1 MLSTH
6 FVSTLLNVLA
16 GLGLT
21 VEASQCPP
29 LGPVLPPPKRPS
41 QHPAVK
47 AAIEGIVKSLEAQT
61 ESFNYSAVSVGVR
74 SIYEDEPFLDFHR
87 TPPDPASKRGAKEV
101 NASTV
106 YRLGSVSKLFTVLAA
121 LKLAE
126 DGVLSMNDAVGR
138 WIPELSGRDSDPES
152 EDKLDRI
159 EWQDVTVEA
168 VAAHLSGTGG
178 DMTSDLASFDADWEA
193 LGLPKA
199 SPKTTTRA
207 CSGNGG
213 LRPCSR
219 QDLLEAFQHRRPP
232 VYPPGQ
238 VPVYS
243 NAGTSIVGLVV
254 EAASNKTFE
263 TSLRELVLEP
273 LALRHTSLGTLTGE
287 SGKIFIPAESTDWDM
302 DLGIFA
308 PAGGI
313 NSNTKD
319 LLSFMKGILRN
330 SVLSPSSTRRWLK
343 PASFLSA
350 WSSAVGAPW
359 EIYRVDNLTSDGRI
373 IDLYTK
379 GGSLTSYY
387 SALALVPDLG
397 FVISVLAAGPEVI
410 GLWPSLASL
419 KAMEALIPAMDLAAK
434 DEAKKRFTGT
444 YTHKESGSRLTLSLD
459 DGPGLTLSDWVVRG
473 FEVLPNLGRYNPATI
488 NATNGSNL
496 TSIKMF
502 PTGIENDQR
511 SAWRATFPAFTDEEA
526 KMIDGS
532 TLIRDAS
539 CVTWRMVDRLIYN
552 DVAMDHFEFRF
563 GEDGETATSIK
574 CKGFDVELKRDLDD
588 SQDYEM

>member
-1 MLSTH
+1 MLSTR
-6 FVSTLLNVLA
+6 VVPTLLTVLA
-16 GLGLT
+16 GMCLT
-21 VEASQCPP
+21 ADARQCPP

-47 AAIEGIVKSLEAQT
+47 AAIEGIINSLEAQT
-61 ESFNYSAVSVGVR
+61 AGFNYSGVSVGVR
-74 SIYEDEPFLDFHR
+74 SIYEDTPFLDFHH
-87 TPPDPASKRGAKEV
+87 TPPSPASKRGAKEV
-101 NASTV
+101 DASTV

-126 DGVLSMNDAVGR
+126 DGVLSLDDPVGR
-138 WIPELSGRDSDPES
+138 WIPELSGRDGDPES
-152 EDKLDRI
+152 EDELDRI
-159 EWQDVTVEA
+159 EWQDVTVED
-168 VAAHLSGTGG
+168 VAAHLSGIGG
-178 DMTSDLASFDADWEA
+178 DMTGDLASFDADWEA

-199 SPKTTTRA
+199 SPETKTRA

-213 LRPCSR
+213 IRPCTR
-219 QDLLEAFQHRRPP
+219 EDLLEAFQHRRPS

-263 TSLRELVLEP
+263 ASLRNLVLEP
-273 LALRHTSLGTLTGE
+273 LALWDTSVGTVPE
-287 SGKIFIPAESTDWDM
+287 KSDRMFIPAGSTDWDM

-308 PAGGI
+308 PAGGM

-319 LLSFMKGILRN
+319 LLSFMTGILKN
-330 SVLSPSSTRRWLK
+330 SALFPSSTRRWLK

-387 SALALVPDLG
+387 SALAVVPDLG

-419 KAMEALIPAMDLAAK
+419 QAMEVLIPALDLAAK
-434 DEAKKRFTGT
+434 DEAKKRFAGT
-444 YTHKESGSRLTLSLD
+444 YTDKKSGSRLTLSLD
-459 DGPGLTLSDWVVRG
+459 DGPGLALSDWVVRD
-473 FEVLPNLGRYNPATI
+473 FEVLPNLGRYNPVTM
-488 NATNGSNL
+488 NATTGSNL
-496 TSIKMF
+496 TSIRMF
-502 PTGIENDQR
+502 PTGIENARR

-526 KMIDGS
+526 KVIDGS
-532 TLIRDAS
+532 TSIRDAS

-552 DVAMDHFEFRF
+552 DLSIDHFEFQF
-563 GEDGETATSIK
+563 WEDGEAAMSIK
-574 CKGFDVELKRDLDD
+574 CKGFDVELTRDSDG
-588 SQDYEM
+588 SQDYEI

>member
-1 MLSTH
+1 MLSTR
-6 FVSTLLNVLA
+6 FLPSLLTVLA
-16 GLGLT
+16 GLCVT
-21 VEASQCPP
+21 ADARQCPP

-47 AAIEGIVKSLEAQT
+47 AAIEGIAKTLEAQT
-61 ESFNYSAVSVGVR
+61 AGFNYSAVSIGVQ
-74 SIYEDEPFLDFHR
+74 SIYEDEPFLDFHH
-87 TPPDPASKRGAKEV
+87 TPSNPASRRGAKEV
-101 NASTV
+101 DASTV

-126 DGVLSMNDAVGR
+126 DGVLSMNDPVGR

-152 EDKLDRI
+152 EDELDRI

-168 VAAHLSGTGG
+168 VAAHLSGIGG
-178 DMTSDLASFDADWEA
+178 DMSGDLASFDAGWEA

-199 SPKTTTRA
+199 SPETKTQA

-213 LRPCSR
+213 LRPCTR
-219 QDLLEAFQHRRPP
+219 EDLLEAFQHRRPP
-232 VYPPGQ
+232 VYPPGHI
-238 VPVYS
+238 PVYS
-243 NAGTSIVGLVV
+243 NAGTGIVGLVV
-254 EAASNKTFE
+254 EAAANKTFE
-263 TSLRELVLEP
+263 TSLCDLILEP
-273 LALRHTSLGTLTGE
+273 LALRDTSVGTLPE
-287 SGKIFIPAESTDWDM
+287 KSDQMFIPAGSTDWDM
-302 DLGIFA
+302 DLGVFA
-308 PAGGI
+308 PAGGM

-319 LLSFMKGILRN
+319 LLSFMTGILKN
-330 SVLSPSSTRRWLK
+330 SALSPSSTRRWLK

-397 FVISVLAAGPEVI
+397 FAVSVLAAGPEVI

-419 KAMEALIPAMDLAAK
+419 QAMEVLIPAMDLAAK
-434 DEAKKRFTGT
+434 DEAKKRFAGT
-444 YTHKESGSRLTLSLD
+444 YTDKGSGSHLTLFLD
-459 DGPGLTLSDWVVRG
+459 DGPGLVLSDWVIRD

-488 NATNGSNL
+488 NATTGSNL
-496 TSIKMF
+496 TSVRMF
-502 PTGIENDQR
+502 PTGIENARR
-511 SAWRATFPAFTDEEA
+511 SAWRATFPTFTDEEA
-526 KMIDGS
+526 KVIDGS
-532 TLIRDAS
+532 TSIRDAS

-552 DVAMDHFEFRF
+552 GLSMDHFEFQF

-574 CKGFDVELKRDLDD
+574 CKGFGVELTRDSDD
-588 SQDYEM
+588 PQDYEI

>member
-1 MLSTH
+1 MLSTQ
-6 FVSTLLNVLA
+6 FVSTVLTVLA
-16 GLGLT
+16 GLCLT
-21 VEASQCPP
+21 ADAHQCSP

-47 AAIEGIVKSLEAQT
+47 TAIKGIITSLEAQT
-61 ESFNYSAVSVGVR
+61 GGFNYSAISVGIQ
-74 SIYEDEPFLDFHR
+74 SIYEDTPFLHFHH
-87 TPPDPASKRGAKEV
+87 TPSNPASKRGAKEV
-101 NASTV
+101 DAGTV

-126 DGVLSMNDAVGR
+126 DGVLSMDDPVGR
-138 WIPELSGRDSDPES
+138 Q
-152 EDKLDRI
+152 LDRI
-159 EWQDVTVEA
+159 EWQDVTVED
-168 VAAHLSGTGG
+168 VAAHLSGIGG

-199 SPKTTTRA
+199 SPETKTRA

-213 LRPCSR
+213 LRPCTR
-219 QDLLEAFQHRRPP
+219 EDLLGAFQHRRPP

-238 VPVYS
+238 VPIYS

-263 TSLRELVLEP
+263 ESVRDLVLEP
-273 LALRHTSLGTLTGE
+273 LALRDTSVGTVPE
-287 SGKIFIPAESTDWDM
+287 KSDQMFIPAGSTDWDM

-308 PAGGI
+308 SAGGM

-319 LLSFMKGILRN
+319 LLSFMTAILKN
-330 SVLSPSSTRRWLK
+330 SALPTSSTRRWLK

-387 SALALVPDLG
+387 SALALVPDSG

-419 KAMEALIPAMDLAAK
+419 QAMETLIPALDLAAK
-434 DEAKKRFTGT
+434 DEARKRFAGT
-444 YTHKESGSRLTLSLD
+444 YTDKDSGSRLKLSLD
-459 DGPGLTLSDWVVRG
+459 DGPGLALSDWVVRD
-473 FEVLPNLGRYNPATI
+473 FEVLPNLGRYNPATM
-488 NATNGSNL
+488 NATTGSNL
-496 TSIKMF
+496 TSIRMF
-502 PTGIENDQR
+502 PTGIENARR
-511 SAWRATFPAFTDEEA
+511 SVWRATFPAFTDEEA
-526 KMIDGS
+526 KVIDSS
-532 TLIRDAS
+532 TSIRDAS

-552 DVAMDHFEFRF
+552 DLSMDHFEFRF

-574 CKGFDVELKRDLDD
+574 CKGFDVELTRESDD
-588 SQDYEM
+588 SQDYEI

>member
-1 MLSTH
+1 MLSTR
-6 FVSTLLNVLA
+6 FLPTLLTVFA
-16 GLGLT
+16 GLCLS
-21 VEASQCPP
+21 VDARQCPP

-41 QHPAVK
+41 QHPAVE
-47 AAIEGIVKSLEAQT
+47 AAIDGIIASLEAQT
-61 ESFNYSAVSVGVR
+61 AGFNYSAVSVGVR
-74 SIYEDEPFLDFHR
+74 SIHEDTPFLDFHH
-87 TPPDPASKRGAKEV
+87 TPPNPASKRGAKEV
-101 NASTV
+101 DTNTV

-126 DGVLSMNDAVGR
+126 AGVLSMDDPVGR
-138 WIPELSGRDSDPES
+138 WIPELSARDSDPES
-152 EDKLDRI
+152 EDELDRI
-159 EWQDVTVEA
+159 EWDDVTVEA
-168 VAAHLSGTGG
+168 VAAHLSGIGG
-178 DMTSDLASFDADWEA
+178 DMTSDLASFDGDWEA

-199 SPKTTTRA
+199 SSETKTRA

-213 LRPCSR
+213 IRPCTR
-219 QDLLEAFQHRRPP
+219 EDLLEAFQHRRPS
-232 VYPPGQ
+232 VYPLGQ

-263 TSLRELVLEP
+263 ASLRNLVLEP
-273 LALRHTSLGTLTGE
+273 LALQDTSVGTVLE
-287 SGKIFIPAESTDWDM
+287 KSDQMFIPAGSTDWDM

-308 PAGGI
+308 PAGGM

-319 LLSFMKGILRN
+319 LLSFMTGVLKN
-330 SVLSPSSTRRWLK
+330 SALSPSSTRRWLK

-350 WSSAVGAPW
+350 WGSAVGAPW

-397 FVISVLAAGPEVI
+397 FVVSVLAAGPEVI

-419 KAMEALIPAMDLAAK
+419 QAMEVLIPALDLAAK
-434 DEAKKRFTGT
+434 DDAKKRFAGA
-444 YTHKESGSRLTLSLD
+444 YTDKKSGSRLTLSLD
-459 DGPGLTLSDWVVRG
+459 DGPGLVLSDWVVRD
-473 FEVLPNLGRYNPATI
+473 FEVLPNLGSYNPVTM
-488 NATNGSNL
+488 NSTTRPNL
-496 TSIKMF
+496 TSIRMF
-502 PTGIENDQR
+502 PTGIENTRR

-526 KMIDGS
+526 KVIDGS
-532 TLIRDAS
+532 TSIRDAS

-552 DVAMDHFEFRF
+552 DLSMDHFEFQF
-563 GEDGETATSIK
+563 GEDGETAMSIK
-574 CKGFDVELKRDLDD
+574 CKGFDVELTRDSDD
-588 SQDYEM
+588 SQNYEM